1 MKEPSA
7 SKRSR
12 SVTVALFALTMAAVA
27 ALTRVVQIPIPA
39 TTGYL
44 NFGDVA
50 IFLFALLFGSRVGA
64 FAGGIG
70 SALADLAGGYLS
82 FAPFTLL
89 IKGVEGFLAGY
100 LATKRSLRR
109 DLLAWAVGATAMVLG
124 YFITETFFF
133 GGVEAASVEI
143 PFNFLQVFSG
153 ALVSIPL
160 AQALRKTI
168 LAK

>member
-50 IFLFALLFGSRVGA
+50 IFLFA
-64 FAGGIG
+64 
-70 SALADLAGGYLS
+70 
-82 FAPFTLL
+82 
-89 IKGVEGFLAGY
+89 
-100 LATKRSLRR
+100 
-109 DLLAWAVGATAMVLG
+109 
-124 YFITETFFF
+124 
-133 GGVEAASVEI
+133 
-143 PFNFLQVFSG
+143 
-153 ALVSIPL
+153 
-160 AQALRKTI
+160 
-168 LAK
+168 